1 MSLEKNDAKDLK
13 ILREFVKD
21 HILPRLTQ
29 LEEEVRVL
37 REVTWPV
44 CQSLR
49 EQTQISDIQK
59 KKEVLLML
67 DPEEAQKLLNIK
79 SKISRQPCCF
89 SSTNLSYEEI
99 WHVLSDSPR

>member
-1 MSLEKNDAKDLK
+1 MSLEKNDATDLK

-44 CQSLR
+44 CQSIR

-59 KKEVLLML
+59 KKQVLLML
-67 DPEEAQKLLNIK
+67 DPEEARKLLDTK
-79 SKISRQPCCF
+79 TKISRQSCRF

-99 WHVLSDSPR
+99 WNVFSDSPK